1 MISQFFITRP
11 KFSFVIAILTVL
23 MGLIALPF
31 LPIAQYPEITPPTVS
46 VTASYPG
53 ASADIVEETV
63 AIPLEAEINGVED
76 MIYLSSKSSND
87 GSMKITVTFAVGTDS
102 DMAAVNVQNRVSS
115 AMSKIPEEVAKQGV
129 VTKKQSTDMLLIVN
143 LYSPNRSFDAIELSN
158 YASIHVRDA
167 IARVPGVG
175 AAEILGALDYGMRIW
190 LKPDRMSSL
199 GITTTDIA
207 NAIGEQ
213 NIQVPAGQ
221 IGQAPSPASQRYQYT
236 VKTQGRLSD
245 IDEFKNI
252 IVRAKSDG
260 SVVRLKD
267 VARVELGSETYNSFG
282 RLNGAPS
289 VVLGVYQLPDAN
301 ALSVAEEVKKVLEE
315 VSKSFPE
322 DMKSSVLYDTTRF
335 VQASIDEVV
344 KTLFEAII
352 LVLIVVFVFL
362 GNWRSTLIPL
372 LTIPVSLIGTFA
384 FLLAFGFSLN
394 TIVLFGLILAIGLV
408 VDDAIVVVENVQ
420 RLMEEGLDPKSATI
434 QAMKEIT
441 GPVIATTLVL
451 LAVFVPVGFLPGITG
466 QLYLQF
472 AMAISVS
479 VGLSAVNALTLSPAL
494 CASFLKVHQEPDKGI
509 LGAFNRYFY
518 RFRDR
523 YVHLVE
529 SLLKR
534 NVTAFL
540 ILGVIVLLMLGLF
553 KWIPTGFVPN
563 EDQGAFMIDIS
574 LPDAASLNRTTDV
587 IAQVEKILLNTP
599 GVTDVLSVAGYSM
612 ISGTNAPNTA
622 LVIPVLED
630 WDQREDKSLWVGSII
645 RKVQAELAAL
655 PEASIIAFNMPAI
668 PGLGTTGGFEFVLQ
682 DTAGQTPQALAMA
695 MRGLIVAANQDPA
708 LNKVFST
715 FRAEVPQLYLN
726 FDREK
731 AKTLGVPITDV
742 FSTLQTQLGS
752 LYVND
757 FNKFGRVYRVMLQAE
772 SEYRDD
778 AKDIGKLYVRNVNGD
793 MVPLAT
799 LTSVNSITGPD
810 TITRYNLFRS
820 ASINGEPKPQFSS
833 GQAITA
839 METLATKNLGEG
851 MSYEWTGM
859 SLQEIEAGSK
869 APIIFSLALIF
880 VYLFLVAQYESWMIP
895 IPVLLSVPV
904 AIFGAL
910 FATKVTGLQNNV
922 YTQIGFVMLI
932 GLSAKNAILIVE
944 FAKHLH
950 EQGKPLVE
958 AAITAAKLRFR
969 AVMMTAF
976 AFILGVVPLVLAEGA
991 GAASRHSLG
1000 TAVFGGML
1008 AATLIGILLIPAF
1021 YVVTEKIRS
1030 QFKK

>member
-1 MISQFFITRP
+1 MISQFFISRP
-11 KFSFVIAILTVL
+11 KFAFVIAILTVL
-23 MGLIALPF
+23 VGLIALPF
-31 LPIAQYPEITPPTVS
+31 LPIAQYPEITPPTVA

-53 ASADIVEETV
+53 ASADIVEQTV

-76 MIYLSSKSSND
+76 MIYMSSKSSND

-143 LYSPNRSFDAIELSN
+143 LYSPNRSFDAIALSN

-175 AAEILGALDYGMRIW
+175 SAEILGALDYGMRIW

-207 NAIGEQ
+207 NAIEEQ

-221 IGQAPSPASQRYQYT
+221 IGQAPSPVSQRYQYT

-245 IDEFKNI
+245 IEEFKNI

-260 SVVRLKD
+260 SVVRIKD

-322 DMKSSVLYDTTRF
+322 DMKSGVLYDTTRF

-420 RLMEEGLDPKSATI
+420 RLMEEGMDAKSATI

-479 VGLSAVNALTLSPAL
+479 VGLSAINALTLSPAL
-494 CASFLKVHQEPDKGI
+494 CASFLKPHQEPEQGV
-509 LGAFNRYFY
+509 LGAFNRYFH
-518 RFRDR
+518 RFRDW
-523 YVHLVE
+523 YIHWVE
-529 SLLKR
+529 KLLKR
-534 NVTAFL
+534 TSIAF
-540 ILGVIVLLMLGLF
+540 IVLGVIGLLTFGLF

-612 ISGTNAPNTA
+612 ISGTIAPNTA

-630 WDQREDKSLWVGSII
+630 WDQRQDKSLWVGSII
-645 RKVQAELAAL
+645 RKVQAELFSL
-655 PEASIIAFNMPAI
+655 PEANIIAFNPPAI

-682 DTAGQTPQALAMA
+682 DTAGKTPQDLAMA

-726 FDREK
+726 FDRQK

-757 FNKFGRVYRVMLQAE
+757 FNKFGRVYRVMMQAE
-772 SEYRDD
+772 SDYRDD
-778 AKDIGKLYVRNVNGD
+778 AKDIGKLYVRNASGD

-820 ASINGEPKPQFSS
+820 ASINGEPKPQYSS
-833 GQAITA
+833 GQAISA
-839 METLATKNLGEG
+839 METLAAKNLSEG
-851 MSYEWTGM
+851 MNYEWTGM

-869 APIIFSLALIF
+869 APIIFTLALIF

-895 IPVLLSVPV
+895 MPVLLSVPV

-910 FATKVTGLQNNV
+910 FATKLGGLQNNV

-932 GLSAKNAILIVE
+932 GLSAKNAILIIE

-976 AFILGVVPLVLAEGA
+976 AFILGVVPLVLAQGA

-1021 YVVTEKIRS
+1021 YVVTEKIRAVV
-1030 QFKK
+1030 KK

>member
-11 KFSFVIAILTVL
+11 NFAFVIAILTIL
-23 MGLIALPF
+23 LGLIALPF
-31 LPIAQYPEITPPTVS
+31 LPIAQYPQITPPTVS
-46 VTASYPG
+46 VTANYPG

-63 AIPLEAEINGVED
+63 AIPLEAAINGVED
-76 MIYLSSKSSND
+76 MIYISSKSSND

-115 AMSKIPEEVAKQGV
+115 AMSKLPEEVAKQGV
-129 VTKKQSTDMLLIVN
+129 ITKKQSTDMLLIVN
-143 LYSPNRSFDAIELSN
+143 IYSPNKTFDAIALSN
-158 YASIHVRDA
+158 YTSIHVRDA
-167 IARVPGVG
+167 LARVPGVG
-175 AAEILGALDYGMRIW
+175 SADILGALDYGMRIW

-207 NAIGEQ
+207 NAVGEQ

-245 IDEFKNI
+245 VTEFENI

-260 SVVRLKD
+260 SVVRIKD
-267 VARVELGSETYNSFG
+267 IANVELGSQTYTAFG
-282 RLNGAPS
+282 QLNGAPS
-289 VVLGVYQLPDAN
+289 TVLAIYQLPGSN
-301 ALSVAEEVKKVLEE
+301 ALNVADDIKKALAEVA
-315 VSKSFPE
+315 KSFPE
-322 DMKSSVLYDTTRF
+322 DMTYGILYDTTRF
-335 VQASIDEVV
+335 VQASIDEVLT
-344 KTLFEAII
+344 TLVEAVI
-352 LVLIVVFVFL
+352 LVLIVVFIFL

-372 LTIPVSLIGTFA
+372 LTIPVSLIGTLA
-384 FLLAFGFSLN
+384 ILLAFGFSLN

-420 RLMEEGLDPKSATI
+420 RLMEEGMDAKSATV

-451 LAVFVPVGFLPGITG
+451 FAVFVPVGFLPGITG

-472 AMAISVS
+472 AMAISVA
-479 VGLSAVNALTLSPAL
+479 VGLSAINALTLSPAL
-494 CASFLKVHQEPDKGI
+494 CATFLKLEKEPETGI
-509 LGAFNRYFY
+509 LGYFNRKFNQ
-518 RFRDR
+518 FRDF
-523 YVHLVE
+523 YIQLVE
-529 SLLKR
+529 WVVRRKGA
-534 NVTAFL
+534 AFI
-540 ILGVIVLLMLGLF
+540 ILGVIGFLTVGLF
-553 KWIPTGFVPN
+553 KIIPTGFVPG

-574 LPDAASLNRTTDV
+574 LPDAASLNRTGDV
-587 IAQVEKILLNTP
+587 LTQVEKILLNTP
-599 GVTDVLSVAGYSM
+599 GITDVLSVAGYSM
-612 ISGTNAPNTA
+612 ISGTIAPNTA

-630 WDQREDKSLWVGSII
+630 WDQRKDKSLRVGAII
-645 RKVQAELAAL
+645 RKVQAQLFAL
-655 PEASIIAFNMPAI
+655 PEANIIAFNLPAI
-668 PGLGTTGGFEFVLQ
+668 PGLGTTGGFEFILQ
-682 DTAGQTPQALAMA
+682 DMVGKTPQELAQA
-695 MRGLIVAANQDPA
+695 MRGLILEANQDPV
-708 LNKVFST
+708 LTKVFSN

-726 FDREK
+726 FDRHK

-742 FSTLQTQLGS
+742 FATLQTQLGS

-757 FNKFGRVYRVMLQAE
+757 FNKYGRVYRVMMQAE

-778 AKDIGKLYVRNVNGD
+778 ARDIGKLFVRNGAGD
-793 MVPLAT
+793 MVPLST
-799 LTSVNSITGPD
+799 LTSVQDITGTD

-820 ASINGEPKPQFSS
+820 ASINGEAKSEYSS
-833 GQAITA
+833 GQAIES
-839 METLATKNLGEG
+839 METLASNNLPEG
-851 MSYEWTGM
+851 MGYEWTGM

-880 VYLFLVAQYESWMIP
+880 VYLFLVAQYESWLIP

-910 FATKVTGLQNNV
+910 LATKLGGLQNNI

-950 EQGKPLVE
+950 EQGKPIVE
-958 AAITAAKLRFR
+958 AAIMAAKMRFR

-976 AFILGVVPLVLAEGA
+976 AFILGVVPLVIAQGA

-1008 AATLIGILLIPAF
+1008 AATLIGVILIPAF
-1021 YVVTEKIRS
+1021 YIATEKLRARLR
-1030 QFKK
+1030 